1 MSVSQVIA
9 VTVRTKGKMSLGK
22 VFLTSKHGAKNG
34 KKQMIGFTI
43 IITFLSEGLMFIK
56 KQ

>member
-1 MSVSQVIA
+1 MSVSQVLT
-9 VTVRTKGKMSLGK
+9 VTVRTKGKMSLAQ

-43 IITFLSEGLMFIK
+43 IIIFLIGMFDFY
-56 KQ
+56 

>member
-1 MSVSQVIA
+1 MSASQVIA
-9 VTVRTKGKMSLGK
+9 VIVRTKGKMSLGQ

-43 IITFLSEGLMFIK
+43 IITFLIRRFDVY
-56 KQ
+56 